1 MNQDP
6 SKIRNIAII
15 AHVDHGKTTLVDGLL
30 KQSHTFRDNQAEMTQ
45 DLIMDSG
52 DQERE
57 RGITITAKVTAVTH
71 DDYRINI
78 IDTPGHADF
87 SGEVERTINMADG
100 CLLIVDAQEG
110 PMPQTKFVLSIAL
123 ANDLKPIVI
132 INKIDKSGA
141 RIAEVEDELAD
152 LFLELAVHEDQLH
165 YPVYYAVGRSGK
177 AWAKPPQD
185 IEAQGNL
192 EVIFDAIRDQIPAP
206 KIEIDKPFQMLIS
219 ALAYDSFKGKYVIG
233 RINSGAVKPGDQ
245 VTLCKKD
252 GSQSKA
258 KVDAVLISHGTGK
271 AEVPA
276 GIAGDIVQLTGI
288 SEAQIGE
295 TVADDLMPEAL
306 PVMEVEA
313 PTLKIY
319 LGPNTSPFKGLEG
332 EFSTSRQ
339 IGDRL
344 KKELE
349 TNVGLRVVEDSIGF
363 NVSGRGELHLSVLIE
378 ELRREGY
385 EFEVGR
391 PQVVLRKASEVS
403 TKPQPISSSALQG
416 DAEAQTEPYKG
427 YGEGALEAATP
438 QSAESS
444 SGVTGSAS
452 KQADAA
458 DELWEPV
465 EELIIEV
472 PAEHVGTVQQEL
484 GARRATLKEQFASPK
499 GVTKLIYELP
509 TRALLGLRNIL
520 ITSTK
525 GTVIMNS
532 LMIGYSPLSAPLQKL
547 RNGVLIAWEAGL
559 TTPYA
564 LETAESRGIVFV
576 PPAQKVYGG
585 QIVGLNK
592 RSDDMEINVCKAKHL
607 TNMRS
612 SSSDGTVQLT
622 PTTILSLEQ
631 CIDFLEKDELLEV
644 TPKSLRLRKRELDP
658 NKRKRQ
664 N

>member
-1 MNQDP
+1 MKQDP

-30 KQSHTFRDNQAEMTQ
+30 KQSHTFRDNQAEMSQ

-57 RGITITAKVTAVTH
+57 RGITITAKVTAVQH

-87 SGEVERTINMADG
+87 SGEVERTVNMADG

-110 PMPQTKFVLSIAL
+110 PMPQTKFVLGIAL
-123 ANDLKPIVI
+123 ANELKPIVI

-165 YPVYYAVGRSGK
+165 YPVYYAVGRTGK
-177 AWAKPPQD
+177 AWAKPPAD
-185 IEAQGNL
+185 LEADGDL
-192 EVIFDAIRDQIPAP
+192 EVIFDAIRDKIPAP
-206 KIEIDKPFQMLIS
+206 QVENDKPFQMLIS
-219 ALAYDSFKGKYVIG
+219 ALAYDNFKGKYVIG
-233 RINSGAVKPGDQ
+233 RINRGSVKSGDQ
-245 VTLCKKD
+245 VTLCKID
-252 GSQSKA
+252 GTQTKA
-258 KVDAVLISHGTGK
+258 KVDSVLISHGTGK
-271 AEVPA
+271 AEVTT
-276 GIAGDIVQLTGI
+276 GVAGDIVQLTGVGD
-288 SEAQIGE
+288 AKIGE
-295 TVADDLMPEAL
+295 TVADDTNPEAL
-306 PVMEVEA
+306 PIMEVEA

-319 LGPNTSPFKGLEG
+319 LGPNTSPFKGTEG

-391 PQVVLRKASEVS
+391 PQVVTHEKDGKTVEPIEEV
-403 TKPQPISSSALQG
+403 
-416 DAEAQTEPYKG
+416 
-427 YGEGALEAATP
+427 
-438 QSAESS
+438 
-444 SGVTGSAS
+444 
-452 KQADAA
+452 
-458 DELWEPV
+458 
-465 EELIIEV
+465 IIEV
-472 PAEHVGTVQQEL
+472 PAEHVGAVQQEL
-484 GARRATLKEQFASPK
+484 GARRATFKEQFASPK

-520 ITSTK
+520 ITNTK

-532 LMIGYSPLSAPLQKL
+532 LMIGYSPLGAPLQKL
-547 RNGVLIAWEAGL
+547 RNGVLIAFETG
-559 TTPYA
+559 TTMAYS
-564 LETAESRGIVFV
+564 LETAEARGTIFV
-576 PPAQKVYGG
+576 APAEKIYAG
-585 QIVGLNK
+585 QIIGLNR

-622 PTTILSLEQ
+622 PPTVFSLEQ
-631 CIDFLEKDELLEV
+631 CLDFLENDELLEV

-658 NKRKRQ
+658 NKRKRAKTV
-664 N
+664 

>member
-1 MNQDP
+1 MKQDP
-6 SKIRNIAII
+6 TKIRNIAII

-30 KQSHTFRDNQAEMTQ
+30 KQSHTFRDNQAEMSQ

-57 RGITITAKVTAVTH
+57 RGITITAKVTAVQH
-71 DDYRINI
+71 GDYRINI

-110 PMPQTKFVLSIAL
+110 PMPQTKFVLSKAL
-123 ANDLKPIVI
+123 ANELKPIVI
-132 INKIDKSGA
+132 INKIDKQGS
-141 RIAEVEDELAD
+141 RIKEVEDELAD
-152 LFLELAVHEDQLH
+152 LFLELAVYEDQLH
-165 YPVYYAVGRSGK
+165 YPVYYAVSREGK
-177 AWAKPPQD
+177 AWASVPSS
-185 IEAQGNL
+185 IEDEADL
-192 EVIFDAIRDQIPAP
+192 SVIFEAITKDIPAP
-206 KIEIDKPFQMLIS
+206 NVDVNKPFQMLIS
-219 ALAYDSFKGKYVIG
+219 ALAYDNFKGKYVIG
-233 RINSGAVKPGDQ
+233 RINSGAVAAGDQ

-252 GSQSKA
+252 GSVVKA
-258 KVDAVLISHGTGK
+258 KVEAVLMSYGTHK
-271 AEVPA
+271 AEVA
-276 GIAGDIVQLTGI
+276 GGVAGDIVQLTGI
-288 SEAQIGE
+288 GDAQIGE
-295 TVADDLMPEAL
+295 TVADDLHPEAL

-339 IGDRL
+339 IGDWL

-349 TNVGLRVVEDSIGF
+349 TNVGLRVQDDSIGF
-363 NVSGRGELHLSVLIE
+363 LVSGRGELHLSVLIE

-391 PQVVLRKASEVS
+391 PQVVTHEEAGKVME
-403 TKPQPISSSALQG
+403 PI
-416 DAEAQTEPYKG
+416 
-427 YGEGALEAATP
+427 
-438 QSAESS
+438 
-444 SGVTGSAS
+444 
-452 KQADAA
+452 
-458 DELWEPV
+458 

-472 PAEHVGTVQQEL
+472 PAEHVGTVQMEL

-499 GVTKLIYELP
+499 GVTKLIYTLP

-520 ITSTK
+520 ITNTK

-532 LMIGYSPLSAPLQKL
+532 LMDGYQPLGAPLQKL
-547 RNGVLIAWEAGL
+547 RNGVLIAWETGL

-592 RSDDMEINVCKAKHL
+592 RGDDMEINVCKAKHL

-612 SSSDGTVQLT
+612 TSSDGTVQLT
-622 PTTILSLEQ
+622 SPTILSLEQ

-664 N
+664 K